1 MNREQLQLYFIMGS
15 QNVEEHDPLVVLEEA
30 LRGGITLFQFR
41 EKGENALTGE
51 DKLNFAKACQALCK
65 KYHIPFIVND
75 DVNLA
80 IALDADGVHVGQDD
94 ANANAVREKIG
105 LNKILGIST
114 HSLTEVTAA
123 INAGADYV
131 GIGPVFATTSKPDA
145 NYPAGTTLIEQT
157 AVTYPS
163 LPIVG
168 IGGITIDNCQT
179 VIKAGADGVSLI
191 SAIATHEEPFVA
203 TRQLLHV
210 LQQVA
215 KIT

>member
-1 MNREQLQLYFIMGS
+1 MGS

-105 LNKILGIST
+105 LNKILGVST

-215 KIT
+215 NIT

>member
-1 MNREQLQLYFIMGS
+1 MGN
-15 QNVEEHDPLVVLEEA
+15 QNVEERDPLIVLEEA
-30 LRGGITLFQFR
+30 LRGGITFFQFR
-41 EKGENALTGE
+41 EKGENGLIGE
-51 DKLNFAKACQALCK
+51 DKIIFAKACQALCK
-65 KYHIPFIVND
+65 KHSVPFIVND

-94 ANANAVREKIG
+94 ANANANTVREKIG
-105 LNKILGIST
+105 ADKILGVST
-114 HSLTEVTAA
+114 HSLTEVTVAIAA
-123 INAGADYV
+123 SADYV
-131 GIGPVFATTSKPDA
+131 GIGPIYATTSKADA
-145 NYPAGTTLIEQT
+145 KSPAGTTLIEQT
-157 AVTYPS
+157 ATKYPT

-179 VIKAGADGVSLI
+179 VIRAGADGISLI

-215 KIT
+215 KIS